1 MKALRVLIALLLFA
15 SVSYGQTK
23 EELQKQKVLLQ
34 DQIDLASTLLKQTQS
49 NRATSLN
56 QLQTLNQKIE
66 ARERLITTMNRQIR
80 NIDREVQAKE
90 QEIVELEVRIDS
102 LKADYAKLIELAQ
115 RNLQTADQLM
125 FILSS
130 SSFTQALKR
139 IQYFKDMTGYRER
152 QVKQIE
158 GAQVELAQEKEALIA
173 KKAEKLNV
181 QKAQENEKNELLVDA
196 QAQEKP

>member
-15 SVSYGQTK
+15 SVSNGQTK

-80 NIDREVQAKE
+80 NIDREVKAKE
-90 QEIVELEVRIDS
+90 QEIVELEVRI
-102 LKADYAKLIELAQ
+102 
-115 RNLQTADQLM
+115 
-125 FILSS
+125 
-130 SSFTQALKR
+130 
-139 IQYFKDMTGYRER
+139 
-152 QVKQIE
+152 
-158 GAQVELAQEKEALIA
+158 
-173 KKAEKLNV
+173 
-181 QKAQENEKNELLVDA
+181 
-196 QAQEKP
+196 

>member
-80 NIDREVQAKE
+80 NIDREVKAKE
-90 QEIVELEVRIDS
+90 QEIMWTLRCAS
-102 LKADYAKLIELAQ
+102 
-115 RNLQTADQLM
+115 
-125 FILSS
+125 IL
-130 SSFTQALKR
+130 
-139 IQYFKDMTGYRER
+139 
-152 QVKQIE
+152 
-158 GAQVELAQEKEALIA
+158 
-173 KKAEKLNV
+173 
-181 QKAQENEKNELLVDA
+181 
-196 QAQEKP
+196 

>member
-1 MKALRVLIALLLFA
+1 
-15 SVSYGQTK
+15 
-23 EELQKQKVLLQ
+23 
-34 DQIDLASTLLKQTQS
+34 
-49 NRATSLN
+49 
-56 QLQTLNQKIE
+56 
-66 ARERLITTMNRQIR
+66 MNRQIR
-80 NIDREVQAKE
+80 NIDREVKAKE
-90 QEIVELEVRIDS
+90 REIVELEVRIDS

-115 RNLQTADQLM
+115 RNLQPADQLM

-173 KKAEKLNV
+173 KKTKKLNV

-196 QAQEKP
+196 QAQEKTVATSKQRKRAEKRHSEKATRSPTVGKQIKRIIAEEMRKAKLRAERMAGKRSRILAW

>member
-1 MKALRVLIALLLFA
+1 MKLLRVLIALLLFT

-49 NRATSLN
+49 SRATSLN

-102 LKADYAKLIELAQ
+102 CLLYTSPSPRD
-115 RNLQTADQLM
+115 
-125 FILSS
+125 LSTSRMPS
-130 SSFTQALKR
+130 SA
-139 IQYFKDMTGYRER
+139 
-152 QVKQIE
+152 
-158 GAQVELAQEKEALIA
+158 
-173 KKAEKLNV
+173 
-181 QKAQENEKNELLVDA
+181 
-196 QAQEKP
+196 

>member
-1 MKALRVLIALLLFA
+1 MKALRILIALLLFA

-34 DQIDLASTLLKQTQS
+34 DQMISQHFIEADSKK
-49 NRATSLN
+49 ATSLN

-115 RNLQTADQLM
+115 RNLQPADQLM

-130 SSFTQALKR
+130 NSFTQALNASSTSK
-139 IQYFKDMTGYRER
+139 I
-152 QVKQIE
+152 
-158 GAQVELAQEKEALIA
+158 
-173 KKAEKLNV
+173 
-181 QKAQENEKNELLVDA
+181 
-196 QAQEKP
+196 